1 MVASALLA
9 SAPEMARLPKI
20 GDSSPAPSPASQ
32 DGAGTLP
39 PARPRLLP
47 RARWAKL
54 ALAFLLVFTLV
65 RGGMWA
71 MTQPYFWA
79 PDEDYHFLYVEYLT
93 TQHALPS
100 PDKPL
105 YPDEYPLV
113 IGAMKYDQY
122 SSGPRVDFSGDPKA
136 SVRRLDHL
144 PAHDRDPHVA
154 GRGVAVVHAPLY
166 YLAGALVNGT
176 LDDRSPFTR
185 IAAVRWVSSVFGV
198 LFVFCAWLLAA
209 QVFRRE
215 FLQLTVALLVA
226 VQPMVGF
233 ISGIVSNDIAVSA
246 GFAGALALLLFLVRT
261 PPRAAQGL
269 WVGGAIAL
277 ALLVKSTALAL
288 LPLAVLAYL
297 AQGLT
302 WRDRWREAL
311 RSAAIA
317 LGAIAVLAGWWYVR
331 SVIVYGSATGQT
343 TQVVPHGSGEP
354 VSHVF
359 SLISEWTRLTYR
371 TYWWHFYWW
380 EAPRNSIWFF
390 LPYAVGAVGALGL
403 ALAVWRYRRALLDA
417 REALLRQIILMVLAI
432 LILYVPPLTADVLRR
447 LHGTGFILVAGRF
460 LLPAY
465 PAAAA
470 LLVVGLRQLFRRRL
484 LPWACGIVMT
494 LACAFCWHIW
504 TDTYVHRYFGRAGW
518 GELFRRMSFD
528 RPEFVTPTTYWIA
541 LIVIGLSLAGFF
553 ALMAAPWWQGRRNR
567 PAAGGAEAVR
577 MESRGRIRIP
587 GSV

>member
-1 MVASALLA
+1 
-9 SAPEMARLPKI
+9 MARLSKI
-20 GDSSPAPSPASQ
+20 GNSTNASSPVPG
-32 DGAGTLP
+32 DGAAPATEP
-39 PARPRLLP
+39 APARPRLLP
-47 RARWAKL
+47 SARWAKWAL
-54 ALAFLLVFTLV
+54 ALLLVFTFV

-105 YPDEYPLV
+105 YPDEYPKV
-113 IGAMKYDQY
+113 IQAMKYDQY
-122 SSGPRVDFSGDPKA
+122 SSGPRADFSGDPKA

-144 PAHDRDPHVA
+144 SDRDRDPHVV
-154 GRGVAVVHAPLY
+154 GRGVTVVHAPLY
-166 YLAGALVNGT
+166 YLAGAAVNGA
-176 LDDRSPFTR
+176 LGDASPFTR
-185 IAAVRWVSSVFGV
+185 IAAVRWISSAFGV
-198 LFVFCAWLLAA
+198 LFVFFAWLLAA

-215 FLQLTVALLVA
+215 YLQLTVALLVA

-246 GFAGALALLLFLVRT
+246 GFTAALALLLFLVRT

-288 LPLAVLAYL
+288 LPLAALAYL
-297 AQGLT
+297 GQGFT
-302 WRDRWREAL
+302 WRDRRREAL
-311 RSAAIA
+311 RSAGIA
-317 LGAIAVLAGWWYVR
+317 LGVVVLLAGWWYVR
-331 SVIVYGSATGQT
+331 SLIVYGTATGQN
-343 TQVVPHGSGEP
+343 TQVVPSGAGEP
-354 VSHVF
+354 LSHVF
-359 SLISEWTRLTYR
+359 SIISEWTRLTYR

-380 EAPRNSIWFF
+380 EAPRNSVWFF

-403 ALAVWRYRRALLDA
+403 LIAVWKYRRALFA
-417 REALLRQIILMVLAI
+417 VREPILRQVILMVLAI
-432 LILYVPPLTADVLRR
+432 FVLYLPPLAADVLRR

-470 LLVVGLRQLFRRRL
+470 LLVVGLRELFRRRL
-484 LPWACGIVMT
+484 LPWACAAVMALAIV
-494 LACAFCWHIW
+494 FCWHIW
-504 TDTYVHRYFGRAGW
+504 TDTYVHRYFGHAGW

-528 RPEFVTPTTYWIA
+528 RPVFVTPTTYWIA
-541 LIVIGLSLAGFF
+541 MIVMGLSLAGFF
-553 ALMAAPWWQGRRNR
+553 AALAAPWWRERRRNAGPR
-567 PAAGGAEAVR
+567 APARERVL
-577 MESRGRIRIP
+577 SRQP
-587 GSV
+587 SSVG

>member
-1 MVASALLA
+1 
-9 SAPEMARLPKI
+9 MARLSKI
-20 GDSSPAPSPASQ
+20 GNSTHASPPVPGDGAPPAP
-32 DGAGTLP
+32 AGV

-47 RARWAKL
+47 SSRWTKWAL
-54 ALAFLLVFTLV
+54 ALLVVFTFV

-93 TQHALPS
+93 TQHALPD

-122 SSGPRVDFSGDPKA
+122 SSVARSDFSGDPKA

-144 PAHDRDPHVA
+144 PDRLRDPHVA

-166 YLAGALVNGT
+166 YLTGALVNGALGDT
-176 LDDRSPFTR
+176 SPFTR
-185 IAAVRWVSSVFGV
+185 IAAVRWVSSAIGA
-198 LFVFCAWLLAA
+198 LFVFFAWLLAA

-215 FLQLTVALLVA
+215 YLQLTVALLVA

-233 ISGIVSNDIAVSA
+233 ISGIVSNDIAASA
-246 GFAGALALLLFLVRT
+246 GFTAALALLLFILRT

-277 ALLVKSTALAL
+277 ALLTKSTALAL
-288 LPLAVLAYL
+288 LPLAALAYL
-297 AQGLT
+297 GQGFT
-302 WRDRWREAL
+302 WRDRRREAL
-311 RSAAIA
+311 RSAGIA
-317 LGAIAVLAGWWYVR
+317 LGVVALLAGWWYVR
-331 SVIVYGSATGQT
+331 SLIVYGSPTGQT

-354 VSHVF
+354 LSHVF
-359 SLISEWTRLTYR
+359 SIASEWTRLTYR

-380 EAPRNSIWFF
+380 EAPRNSAWFF
-390 LPYAVGAVGALGL
+390 LPYAVGAVGGLGL
-403 ALAVWRYRRALLDA
+403 VVAAWRYRRALLA
-417 REALLRQIILMVLAI
+417 VREPILRQAILMVLAI
-432 LILYVPPLTADVLRR
+432 LVLYVPPLAADILRR
-447 LHGTGFILVAGRF
+447 LNGSGFILVAGRF

-470 LLVVGLRQLFRRRL
+470 LLVLGLRELFRRRL
-484 LPWACGIVMT
+484 LPWACGIVMA
-494 LACAFCWHIW
+494 LATVFCWHIW
-504 TDTYVHRYFGRAGW
+504 TDTYVHRYFGNAGW

-528 RPEFVTPTTYWIA
+528 RPEFVTPTTYWLA
-541 LIVIGLSLAGFF
+541 MIVMGVSLAGFF
-553 ALMAAPWWQGRRNR
+553 VALAAPWWQSRRR
-567 PAAGGAEAVR
+567 DPLPAGGEAFRSGRSDRPV
-577 MESRGRIRIP
+577 RIR